1 MTAISEHPNLKPWK
15 LDSQEIRMVRQL
27 GRGNALHGREATRS
41 LLRCLCAAITER
53 RAGDGR
59 TVPARHWATLRQV
72 LFDMPR
78 TMSDLSPQ

>member
-1 MTAISEHPNLKPWK
+1 MADQL
-15 LDSQEIRMVRQL
+15 VRGLRLAQGSL
-27 GRGNALHGREATRS
+27 VTWLRFGLRRATGS
-41 LLRCLCAAITER
+41 VLCDLRPAITER